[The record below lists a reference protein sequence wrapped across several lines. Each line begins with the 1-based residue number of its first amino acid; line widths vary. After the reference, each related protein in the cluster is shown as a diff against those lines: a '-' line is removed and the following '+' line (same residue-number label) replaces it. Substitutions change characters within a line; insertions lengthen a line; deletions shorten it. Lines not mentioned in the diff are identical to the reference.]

1 MKKIVS
7 LILSLLLLSSMTF
20 AAEFKDMPNDW
31 STEALV
37 KAVENGLLTGS
48 DGYIKAGDNMTRA
61 EMAAIMTRATGAV
74 EEADISEF
82 KDVKKDDWF
91 YQAMAKAVKMGAFK
105 GSDGKLN
112 PESPITRQEAFLVLS
127 RVFGLDKNL
136 KDESSSLG
144 QFKDAGKIDTWA
156 KDGVN
161 AIVKSGYVKGN
172 DGYINPLNN
181 ISRAEFAVV
190 MDRLVKYYIDSPEEE
205 IPADGNVMIRCE
217 IPEIKGLKTQH
228 MVVLGDAL
236 NKSEVKFTECEISGK
251 VVVRG
256 GSLVA
261 FGEVKNYKD
270 ISVIKEGIVASG
282 QIPVPVPEELKGIIY
297 VCSGSTFKASFGL

>member
-31 STEALV
+31 STDALL
-37 KAVENGLLTGS
+37 KAVENGLLTG
-48 DGYIKAGDNMTRA
+48 DNGYIKAADNMTRA

-91 YQAMAKAVKMGAFK
+91 YSAMAKAVKMGAFK
-105 GSDGKLN
+105 GSDGKMN
-112 PESPITRQEAFLVLS
+112 PQNPITRQEAFLVLS

-136 KDESSSLG
+136 KDESSALG
-144 QFKDAGKIDTWA
+144 QFKDAGKIDDWA

-161 AIVKSGYVKGN
+161 AIVKRGYVKGN

-181 ISRAEFAVV
+181 ISRAEFATV
-190 MDRLVKYYIDSPEEE
+190 MDRLIKYYIDTPETEV
-205 IPADGNVMIRCE
+205 PTDGNVMIRCE
-217 IPEIKGLKTQH
+217 IPEIKGLKTEY

-236 NKSEVKFTECEISGK
+236 GKSEVSFKECEVSGK

-256 GSLVA
+256 GSLVS
-261 FGEVKNYKD
+261 FDTVEGYKD
-270 ISVIKEGIVASG
+270 ISFVKEGIKGSG
-282 QIPVPVPEELKGIIY
+282 IIPTPVPEDLKIY
-297 VCSGSTFKASFGL
+297 VCKGSVFAPTLGL